1 MISTH
6 DEPLHLFLARSDDFN
21 FLVELDLDRV
31 VDQVDALALVP
42 VIQAF
47 CTGVSKLINERS
59 EDVRQNE
66 NI

>member
-1 MISTH
+1 MISAR

-42 VIQAF
+42 VVQAF
-47 CTGVSKLINERS
+47 CTRVSKLINKS